1 MTVST
6 PDRTDLWLT
15 IPSGNR
21 GQYLEDIVSK
31 SGIPRDRIVIVNT
44 DANKLLEGVHN
55 LWDFDEVNIHR
66 WWNRGINFA
75 KERGAKYVAVLNDD
89 LVLEDNPL
97 NTIANAM
104 EETKSAI
111 GFPYPHTG
119 HICGYCYI
127 LNVETGL
134 MPDESYRWWFG
145 DNDLYLRSV
154 KLGSAIGVP
163 AKVRHLHGNEL
174 TSANPKLLAL
184 TKKDSELFYSRL
196 ANRYYDP
203 MI

>member
-1 MTVST
+1 MTLGWNNIEN
-6 PDRTDLWLT
+6 LWLT
-15 IPSGNR
+15 IPTGNR
-21 GQYLEDIVSK
+21 SQYLEDIINN
-31 SGIPRDRIVIVNT
+31 SGIPRERIVIVHT
-44 DANKLLEGVHN
+44 VESESIDGVHN
-55 LWDFDEVNIHR
+55 LWDLGEINIHR

-75 KERGAKYVAVLNDD
+75 KEHGAKYVAVLNDD

-97 NTIANAM
+97 NAIANAM

-134 MPDESYRWWFG
+134 MPDENYRWWFG
-145 DNDLYLRSV
+145 DNDLYLRAK
-154 KLGSAIGVP
+154 KLGGSVGVL

-174 TSANPKLLAL
+174 TSINHKLLAQ
-184 TKKDSELFYSRL
+184 TEEDKKLFYSRL
-196 ANRYYDP
+196 ESGYYD
-203 MI
+203 

>member
-15 IPSGNR
+15 IPTGNR
-21 GQYLEDIVSK
+21 GQYLEDIVNNSN
-31 SGIPRDRIVIVNT
+31 IPRDRIVIVNT
-44 DANKLLEGVHN
+44 DANKLLDGVHN
-55 LWDFDEVNIHR
+55 LWDFNEVNIHR
-66 WWNRGINFA
+66 WWNKGINYA

-89 LVLEDNPL
+89 LALEDNPL

-145 DNDLYLRSV
+145 DNDLYLRAKNLGGSV
-154 KLGSAIGVP
+154 GVL

-174 TSANPKLLAL
+174 TSINHKLLAQ
-184 TKKDSELFYSRL
+184 TEEDKKLFYSRL
-196 ANRYYDP
+196 EAGYYD
-203 MI
+203 

>member
-1 MTVST
+1 MTTTAST
-6 PDRTDLWLT
+6 EDRTDLWLT
-15 IPSGNR
+15 IPTGGR
-21 GQYLEDIVSK
+21 DQYLEDIVNN
-31 SGIPRDRIVIVNT
+31 SGIPRERIVIVNT

-66 WWNRGINFA
+66 WWNKGINFA

-89 LVLEDNPL
+89 LALEDNPL

-145 DNDLYLRSV
+145 DNDLYLRS
-154 KLGSAIGVP
+154 KKFGGSVGVL

-174 TSANPKLLAL
+174 TSINHKLLAQ
-184 TKKDSELFYSRL
+184 TEEDKKLFYSRL
-196 ANRYYDP
+196 EAGYYN
-203 MI
+203 

>member
-15 IPSGNR
+15 IPTGNR
-21 GQYLEDIVSK
+21 SQYLEDIINN
-31 SGIPRDRIVIVNT
+31 SGIPRERIVIVNT
-44 DANKLLEGVHN
+44 APNKFIEGVNN
-55 LWDFDEVNIHR
+55 LLDFDEVNIHR
-66 WWNRGINFA
+66 WWNKGINYA

-104 EETKSAI
+104 EETKAAI
-111 GFPYPHTG
+111 GFPYPYTG

-127 LNVETGL
+127 LNIETGL

-145 DNDLYLRSV
+145 DNDLYLRAKNLGGSV
-154 KLGSAIGVP
+154 GVL

-174 TSANPKLLAL
+174 TSINHKLLAQ
-184 TKKDSELFYSRL
+184 TEEDKKLFYSRL
-196 ANRYYDP
+196 EAGYYD
-203 MI
+203 

>member
-15 IPSGNR
+15 IPTGSR
-21 GQYLEDIVSK
+21 GQYLEDIINN
-31 SGIPRDRIVIVNT
+31 SGIPRERIVIVNT
-44 DANKLLEGVHN
+44 APNKFIEGVNN
-55 LWDFDEVNIHR
+55 LIDFDEVNIHR
-66 WWNRGINFA
+66 WWNKGINYA
-75 KERGAKYVAVLNDD
+75 KERGAKYIAVLNDD

-127 LNVETGL
+127 LNIETGL

-145 DNDLYLRSV
+145 DNDLYLRAKNLGGSV
-154 KLGSAIGVP
+154 GVL

-174 TSANPKLLAL
+174 TSINHKLLAQ
-184 TKKDSELFYSRL
+184 TEEDKKLFYSRL
-196 ANRYYDP
+196 EAGYYD
-203 MI
+203 

>member
-1 MTVST
+1 MTTTAST
-6 PDRTDLWLT
+6 EDRTDLWLT
-15 IPSGNR
+15 IPTGGR
-21 GQYLEDIVSK
+21 DQYLEDIVDN
-31 SGIPRDRIVIVNT
+31 SGIPRERIVIVNT

-66 WWNRGINFA
+66 WWNKGIKFA
-75 KERGAKYVAVLNDD
+75 KERGARYVAVLNDD
-89 LVLEDNPL
+89 LALEDNPL

-145 DNDLYLRSV
+145 DNDLYLRAKKFGGSV
-154 KLGSAIGVP
+154 GVL

-174 TSANPKLLAL
+174 TSINHKLLAQ
-184 TKKDSELFYSRL
+184 TEEDKKLFYSRL
-196 ANRYYDP
+196 EAGYYN
-203 MI
+203 

>member
-1 MTVST
+1 MN
-6 PDRTDLWLT
+6 RTDLWLT
-15 IPSGNR
+15 IPTGSR
-21 GQYLEDIVSK
+21 GQYLEDIINN
-31 SGIPRDRIVIVNT
+31 SGIPRERIVIVNT
-44 DANKLLEGVHN
+44 VESEPIDDVHN
-55 LWDFDEVNIHR
+55 LWDLDKINIHR
-66 WWNRGINFA
+66 WWNKGINYA

-89 LVLEDNPL
+89 LALEDNPL

-104 EETKSAI
+104 EETKAAI

-145 DNDLYLRSV
+145 DNDLYLRAKNLGGSV
-154 KLGSAIGVP
+154 GVL

-174 TSANPKLLAL
+174 TSINHKLLAQ
-184 TKKDSELFYSRL
+184 TEEDKKLFYSRL
-196 ANRYYDP
+196 EAGYYV
-203 MI
+203 

>member
-1 MTVST
+1 MTTTAST
-6 PDRTDLWLT
+6 EDRTDLWLT
-15 IPSGNR
+15 IPTGGR
-21 GQYLEDIVSK
+21 DQYLEDIVDN
-31 SGIPRDRIVIVNT
+31 SGIPRERIVIVNT

-66 WWNRGINFA
+66 WWNKGINFA

-89 LVLEDNPL
+89 LALEDNPL

-111 GFPYPHTG
+111 GFSYPHTG

-145 DNDLYLRSV
+145 DNDLYLRAKKFGGSV
-154 KLGSAIGVP
+154 GVL

-174 TSANPKLLAL
+174 TSINHKLLAQ
-184 TKKDSELFYSRL
+184 TEEDKKLFYSRL
-196 ANRYYDP
+196 EAGYYD
-203 MI
+203 

>member
-1 MTVST
+1 MTTTAST
-6 PDRTDLWLT
+6 EDRTDLWLT
-15 IPSGNR
+15 IPTGGR
-21 GQYLEDIVSK
+21 DQYLEDIVNN
-31 SGIPRDRIVIVNT
+31 SGIPRERIVIVNT

-89 LVLEDNPL
+89 LALEDNPL

-104 EETKSAI
+104 EETKSVI

-145 DNDLYLRSV
+145 DNDLYLRSKKFGGAV
-154 KLGSAIGVP
+154 GVL

-174 TSANPKLLAL
+174 TSINHKLLAQ
-184 TKKDSELFYSRL
+184 TEEDKKLFYSRL
-196 ANRYYDP
+196 EAGYYD
-203 MI
+203 

>member
-1 MTVST
+1 MTTTAST
-6 PDRTDLWLT
+6 EDRTDLWLT
-15 IPSGNR
+15 IPTGGR
-21 GQYLEDIVSK
+21 DQYLEDIVNN
-31 SGIPRDRIVIVNT
+31 SGIPRERIVIVNT

-66 WWNRGINFA
+66 WWNKGINFA

-89 LVLEDNPL
+89 LALEDNPL

-145 DNDLYLRSV
+145 DNDLYLRS
-154 KLGSAIGVP
+154 KKFGGSVGVL

-174 TSANPKLLAL
+174 TSINHKLLAQ
-184 TKKDSELFYSRL
+184 TKEDKKLFYSRL
-196 ANRYYDP
+196 EAGYYN
-203 MI
+203 

>member
-1 MTVST
+1 MTTTAST
-6 PDRTDLWLT
+6 EDRTDLWLT
-15 IPSGNR
+15 IPTGGR
-21 GQYLEDIVSK
+21 DQYLEDIVDN
-31 SGIPRDRIVIVNT
+31 SGIPRERIVIVNT

-66 WWNRGINFA
+66 WWNKGIKFA
-75 KERGAKYVAVLNDD
+75 KERGARYVAVLNDD
-89 LVLEDNPL
+89 LALEDNPL

-145 DNDLYLRSV
+145 DNDLYLRSK
-154 KLGSAIGVP
+154 KLGGSVGVL

-174 TSANPKLLAL
+174 TSINHKLLAQ
-184 TKKDSELFYSRL
+184 TEEDKKLFYSRL
-196 ANRYYDP
+196 EAGYYN
-203 MI
+203 

>member
-15 IPSGNR
+15 IPTGNR
-21 GQYLEDIVSK
+21 SQYLEDIINN

-44 DANKLLEGVHN
+44 DANKLLDGVHN

-66 WWNRGINFA
+66 WWNKGINYA

-89 LVLEDNPL
+89 LALEDNPL

-127 LNVETGL
+127 LNVETDL

-145 DNDLYLRSV
+145 DNDLYLRSR
-154 KLGSAIGVP
+154 KLGGSVGVL

-174 TSANPKLLAL
+174 TSINHKLLAQ
-184 TKKDSELFYSRL
+184 TEEDKKLFYSRL
-196 ANRYYDP
+196 EDGYYD
-203 MI
+203 

>member
-1 MTVST
+1 MTTTASIE
-6 PDRTDLWLT
+6 DRTDLWLT
-15 IPSGNR
+15 IPTGGR
-21 GQYLEDIVSK
+21 DQYLEDIVNN
-31 SGIPRDRIVIVNT
+31 SGIPRERIVIVNT

-89 LVLEDNPL
+89 LALEDNPL

-134 MPDESYRWWFG
+134 MPDEGYRWWFG
-145 DNDLYLRSV
+145 DNDLYLRSKKFGGAV
-154 KLGSAIGVP
+154 GVL

-174 TSANPKLLAL
+174 TSINHKLLAQ
-184 TKKDSELFYSRL
+184 TEEDKKLFYSRL
-196 ANRYYDP
+196 EAGYYD
-203 MI
+203 